1 MHRIER
7 DRIRSMIF
15 SLSYDKKSLKIM
27 RILTGEKYIRNLDYE
42 EKNINVSN
50 RNIVNDTNYDQGF
63 FV

>member
-1 MHRIER
+1 
-7 DRIRSMIF
+7 
-15 SLSYDKKSLKIM
+15 M

>member
-1 MHRIER
+1 
-7 DRIRSMIF
+7 MIF